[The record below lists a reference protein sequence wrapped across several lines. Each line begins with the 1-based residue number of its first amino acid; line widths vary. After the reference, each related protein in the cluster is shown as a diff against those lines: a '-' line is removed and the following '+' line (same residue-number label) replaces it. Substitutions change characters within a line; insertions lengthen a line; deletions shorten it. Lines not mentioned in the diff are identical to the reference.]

1 MPEQPLS
8 FFIAGIMQGSF
19 HEMALHDQ
27 SYRTELTGL
36 LERHFPGCRVYD
48 PFARHSNSVAYD
60 DAKGRETFLMHN
72 RMCGSEVDVLIAFVP
87 EASMGTAIEMW
98 EAYKNGAVV
107 LTIGPLKV
115 NWAVKFLSDA
125 VYHDL
130 SAFLAAL
137 ESGEINALIAS
148 KERARNASDRS

>member
-1 MPEQPLS
+1 MDDRSLL

-19 HEMALHDQ
+19 REMALHDQ
-27 SYRTELTGL
+27 SYRAELTAL

-48 PFARHSNSVAYD
+48 PFANHSNSIAYD
-60 DAKGRETFLMHN
+60 ESKGRETFLMHN

-98 EAYKNGAVV
+98 EAWNKGALV
-107 LTIGPLKV
+107 LTISPLRV
-115 NWAVKFLSDA
+115 NWAVKFLSHA
-125 VYHDL
+125 IYPDL

-137 ESGEINALIAS
+137 ESGEINEIIAN
-148 KERARNASDRS
+148 RRNHA